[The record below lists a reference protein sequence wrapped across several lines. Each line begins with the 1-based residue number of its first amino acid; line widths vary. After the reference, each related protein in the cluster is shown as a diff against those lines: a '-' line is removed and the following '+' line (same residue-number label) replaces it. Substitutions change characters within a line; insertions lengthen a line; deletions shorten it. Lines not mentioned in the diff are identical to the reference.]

1 VFCITENINFAKKKI
16 MVKTE
21 EIRVGNWISMQYY
34 EGTEL
39 KSIDTQ
45 VTVNNIERL
54 VNNADSMM
62 LKGIELNKE
71 SLLKLGFDNK
81 PKTDNLF
88 TLEIDK
94 MFSFEI
100 LLSIKLIFIYVGSSN
115 YIRLDNIKYI
125 HQLQNLIYSLT
136 QTQIK

>member
-1 VFCITENINFAKKKI
+1 
-16 MVKTE
+16 MVKIE
-21 EIRVGNWISMQYY
+21 EIRVGNWISMQHY

-62 LKGIELNKE
+62 LKGIDITEERLLN
-71 SLLKLGFDNK
+71 LGFEKNK
-81 PKTDNLF
+81 NSHKDRIAFNMNF
-88 TLEIDK
+88 G
-94 MFSFEI
+94 
-100 LLSIKLIFIYVGSSN
+100 SIKIDYIFLKYTNSLYITIDN

-125 HQLQNLIYSLT
+125 HQLQNLIHSLT
-136 QTQIK
+136 QTQIQ